1 MKKSIAIYL
10 LFYLLTFWPLQLSA
24 KDFYGFTDEHP
35 LIVACDWDFRP
46 FEFLDSEGE
55 PAGYNIEVLDII
67 LDRLEIPHKFVMQ
80 EWQTA
85 SDMFLTHQADLIH
98 ALSVNYKT
106 RPYIQTKKYVNY
118 YNIRAARHANMPP
131 FKGFNKAD
139 PSARIGLKKNDYA
152 ALRLNELDT
161 IPFNVQYMSP
171 KEGLTR
177 VHAHQCDYYVWGQIP
192 LENKIQE
199 LAIDSLVLDEVPDM
213 PPGELR
219 IIGYELDIIDAIDDQ
234 YTRLEQAGDLQRI
247 YDKWFHPEMVHDDAS
262 PLAPYILIGLAVAGI
277 LIFIAGRLLS
287 VRVSASVRRNSE
299 LNSIMTQALEMDNYY
314 VLEYDVV
321 LGHVRN
327 KHGKLLRDSGISIE
341 ELIERIVPEEREEF
355 RSLIDGMKRGE
366 TESWFLQRRYN
377 SGTSDEP
384 CWKTYIGGA
393 ILERENG
400 VPRYIVHTIKDITSE
415 IAEEQRTKELADKYM
430 EVFETNMMA
439 MSFHDANGF
448 LINMNRRMRELLE
461 ITEEREE
468 HFRKTSFLEDPFLRG
483 YVDQGHFDS
492 LHVCGRIVYPEWG
505 LDKYIETRIVPVQ
518 DDTGNLVYYIISSR
532 DITAERDMYMKQ
544 REHERRLKE
553 TQEAINNY
561 EKQLRYLLE
570 ESNMYVWTFNQYEH
584 AIRFT
589 RSLRQAEN
597 SVSLEEFWA
606 GMDEG
611 QRPEAERV
619 FRELIMA
626 GKPFNVIHQYN
637 YTPVTD
643 HLTWFTISGIPV
655 FDENGRP
662 KEYFG
667 LVRDITDLMLAQK
680 KLREET
686 ARAEDSGR
694 LKSAFLA
701 NMTHEIRTPLNAIV
715 GFSDLLQM
723 VDGVDERREF
733 IRIIRNNCDML
744 LRLINDILE
753 ASSMGQAIAIEPVA
767 IDLPSV
773 FDDICQTLEQRVQG
787 TGVEFQKDNPYNILP
802 MVMDKGRLQQLLT
815 NFVTNAVKYTHE
827 GHIKV
832 GYRKESRE
840 INRQRHEG
848 LYFYCEDTGAGIP
861 KEKQASVFERFV
873 KLNDFVQGTGLGL
886 AICKGIV
893 DKCGG
898 RIGVTAEGEGHGST
912 FWFWLPL
919 EVTKNQ

>member
-1 MKKSIAIYL
+1 
-10 LFYLLTFWPLQLSA
+10 
-24 KDFYGFTDEHP
+24 
-35 LIVACDWDFRP
+35 
-46 FEFLDSEGE
+46 
-55 PAGYNIEVLDII
+55 
-67 LDRLEIPHKFVMQ
+67 
-80 EWQTA
+80 
-85 SDMFLTHQADLIH
+85 
-98 ALSVNYKT
+98 
-106 RPYIQTKKYVNY
+106 
-118 YNIRAARHANMPP
+118 
-131 FKGFNKAD
+131 
-139 PSARIGLKKNDYA
+139 
-152 ALRLNELDT
+152 
-161 IPFNVQYMSP
+161 
-171 KEGLTR
+171 
-177 VHAHQCDYYVWGQIP
+177 
-192 LENKIQE
+192 
-199 LAIDSLVLDEVPDM
+199 
-213 PPGELR
+213 
-219 IIGYELDIIDAIDDQ
+219 
-234 YTRLEQAGDLQRI
+234 
-247 YDKWFHPEMVHDDAS
+247 
-262 PLAPYILIGLAVAGI
+262 
-277 LIFIAGRLLS
+277 
-287 VRVSASVRRNSE
+287 
-299 LNSIMTQALEMDNYY
+299 
-314 VLEYDVV
+314 
-321 LGHVRN
+321 
-327 KHGKLLRDSGISIE
+327 
-341 ELIERIVPEEREEF
+341 
-355 RSLIDGMKRGE
+355 
-366 TESWFLQRRYN
+366 
-377 SGTSDEP
+377 
-384 CWKTYIGGA
+384 
-393 ILERENG
+393 
-400 VPRYIVHTIKDITSE
+400 
-415 IAEEQRTKELADKYM
+415 
-430 EVFETNMMA
+430 
-439 MSFHDANGF
+439 
-448 LINMNRRMRELLE
+448 
-461 ITEEREE
+461 
-468 HFRKTSFLEDPFLRG
+468 
-483 YVDQGHFDS
+483 
-492 LHVCGRIVYPEWG
+492 
-505 LDKYIETRIVPVQ
+505 
-518 DDTGNLVYYIISSR
+518 
-532 DITAERDMYMKQ
+532 
-544 REHERRLKE
+544 
-553 TQEAINNY
+553 
-561 EKQLRYLLE
+561 
-570 ESNMYVWTFNQYEH
+570 MYVWTFNQYEH

-619 FRELIMA
+619 FRELIMG

-787 TGVEFQKDNPYNILP
+787 TGVEFQKDNPYYILP

-840 INRQRHEG
+840 IDRQRHEG

-898 RIGVTAEGEGHGST
+898 RIGVTSEGEGHGST